1 MSTGG
6 GRGAG
11 GFAARAGAQPKGA
24 DPEARGAGGPATSAR
39 SPGARF
45 KCPAALRADSCEG
58 RKPAAGRGTGSVRDG
73 GSMEVRVV
81 RAGRAPGPG
90 SAPFAEG
97 RPGGGRRGEIRCA
110 GRATPAW
117 ERPGVTQ
124 GDRN

>member
-58 RKPAAGRGTGSVRDG
+58 RKPAAGRGTGSCATGALWRSGWSAREGHLAPAARHLLRG
-73 GSMEVRVV
+73 G
-81 RAGRAPGPG
+81 RAGVAAERSGALAERLLLG
-90 SAPFAEG
+90 SVPE
-97 RPGGGRRGEIRCA
+97 
-110 GRATPAW
+110 
-117 ERPGVTQ
+117 
-124 GDRN
+124 